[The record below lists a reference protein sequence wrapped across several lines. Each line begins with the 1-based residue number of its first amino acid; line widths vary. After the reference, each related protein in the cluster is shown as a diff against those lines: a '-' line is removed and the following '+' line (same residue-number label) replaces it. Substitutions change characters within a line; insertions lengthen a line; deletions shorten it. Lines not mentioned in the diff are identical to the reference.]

1 MNFQNTLTYVINGIG
16 KVPSVMQGLGYWVSG
31 GINRSI
37 NRLRENSS
45 HINMTESKDTVFTG
59 MLVAFW
65 CSILLQVISR
75 ICDILL
81 GGLGGIFGGILGF
94 VFLAVGT
101 VVGLVILT
109 AVIMFASKYQN
120 WSTQVIKILTGLY
133 FISLIFVVI
142 GFVGGLWGIISSLQF
157 IRFTSAHSI
166 ISSIIGLI
174 SSVATFLASGI
185 ILNGLAGG
193 TAVNL
198 AQQGFNQQGFGQ
210 QGFGQ
215 QGFSQQGFGQPGQGF
230 GQQDQ
235 GFGTQQGQQGFGA
248 ATGFGATNL
257 GKQQTGFSGQHTG
270 FGGQTQGQQG
280 FGTQP
285 GQQEQLYQ
293 CTYCGGAI
301 RYGQNPC
308 PHCGGQLNWQ

>member
-1 MNFQNTLTYVINGIG
+1 MNFQNTLTYVINGVG

-142 GFVGGLWGIISSLQF
+142 SFVGGLWGIISSLQF

-193 TAVNL
+193 TAVNM

-210 QGFGQ
+210 QGFG
-215 QGFSQQGFGQPGQGF
+215 
-230 GQQDQ
+230 GQQQ
-235 GFGTQQGQQGFGA
+235 
-248 ATGFGATNL
+248 
-257 GKQQTGFSGQHTG
+257 TG
-270 FGGQTQGQQG
+270 FGGQQQQAGFGGQQSYGQAGFGGFDGQQG
-280 FGTQP
+280 SGQTGFGGFDQGL
-285 GQQEQLYQ
+285 GQQQTGFQAGQNTAQTQMYQ
-293 CTYCGGAI
+293 CTFCGQAI
-301 RYGQNPC
+301 PYGVNPC
-308 PHCGGQLNWQ
+308 PHCHNSLNW

>member
-1 MNFQNTLTYVINGIG
+1 MNFQNTLTYVINGVG
-16 KVPSVMQGLGYWVSG
+16 KVPSVMQGLDYWVSG

-142 GFVGGLWGIISSLQF
+142 SFVGGLWGIISSLQF

-193 TAVNL
+193 TAVNMT
-198 AQQGFNQQGFGQ
+198 QQGFNQQGFGQ
-210 QGFGQ
+210 QGFGGQQQTGFGGQQQQAGFGGQQSSGQAGFGGFDGQ
-215 QGFSQQGFGQPGQGF
+215 QGSGQTGFGGFDQGF
-230 GQQDQ
+230 GQQ
-235 GFGTQQGQQGFGA
+235 
-248 ATGFGATNL
+248 
-257 GKQQTGFSGQHTG
+257 QTGFQAGQNTA
-270 FGGQTQGQQG
+270 QTQM
-280 FGTQP
+280 
-285 GQQEQLYQ
+285 YQ
-293 CTYCGGAI
+293 CPGIFICHSCNSVNYC
-301 RYGQNPC
+301 P
-308 PHCGGQLNWQ
+308 

>member
-1 MNFQNTLTYVINGIG
+1 MNFQNTLTYVINGVG
-16 KVPSVMQGLGYWVSG
+16 KVPSVMQGLDYWVSG

-109 AVIMFASKYQN
+109 AVIIFASKYQN

-142 GFVGGLWGIISSLQF
+142 SFVGGLWGIISSLQF

-193 TAVNL
+193 TAVNMT
-198 AQQGFNQQGFGQ
+198 QQGFNQQGFGQ
-210 QGFGQ
+210 QGFGGQQQTGFGGQQQQAGFGGQQSYGQAGFGGFDGQ
-215 QGFSQQGFGQPGQGF
+215 QGSGQTGFGGFDQGF
-230 GQQDQ
+230 GQQ
-235 GFGTQQGQQGFGA
+235 
-248 ATGFGATNL
+248 
-257 GKQQTGFSGQHTG
+257 QTGFQAGQNTA
-270 FGGQTQGQQG
+270 
-280 FGTQP
+280 QP
-285 GQQEQLYQ
+285 QMYQ
-293 CTYCGGAI
+293 CPFCGQAI
-301 RYGQNPC
+301 HYGVNPC
-308 PHCGGQLNWQ
+308 PHCHNSLNW